1 MDDVVALSR
10 ARSMLIVLQATSEQA
25 LAALALVAHDTDLDA
40 QLHTLIAQTRTQL
53 EAFETQAS

>member
-1 MDDVVALSR
+1 
-10 ARSMLIVLQATSEQA
+10 MLIVLQATSEQA